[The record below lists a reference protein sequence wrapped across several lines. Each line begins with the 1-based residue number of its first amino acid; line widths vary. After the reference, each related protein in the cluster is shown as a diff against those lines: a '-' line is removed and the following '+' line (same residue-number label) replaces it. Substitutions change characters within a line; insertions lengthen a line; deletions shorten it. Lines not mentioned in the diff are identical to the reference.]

1 MSYKMDLDSFLERFP
16 YQTMRISDAEFRYV
30 IAGGEDKPCIVFL
43 NGGMNCSEMWFKY
56 VEKMSPEYR
65 TLIFDYPYE
74 LKDCDSTA
82 VSMHELFLRLGIK
95 KAFFAGASF
104 GGLMAQIFARKYP
117 EMVMG
122 LGLFSTAGLDE
133 DTIKGSK
140 KKYWFLHLLLW
151 YMKRCNYEKLKP
163 KLINNSMKNYA
174 KDESPEDKQYLQEM
188 FECVFKDYTK
198 EKDIHIT
205 SMMANL
211 VDIKPCKPSDFSF
224 VMDKVLLIFPEKDFF
239 SKEEQTSL
247 YKLFP
252 SARIEYVKNGHFG
265 TVIETDKYIRLI
277 KEII

>member
-1 MSYKMDLDSFLERFP
+1 MSYKTELDAFLERYP
-16 YQTMRISDAEFRYV
+16 YQTMRIGDAEFRYV
-30 IAGGEDKPCIVFL
+30 IAGGEDKPGIIFL

-56 VEKMSPEYR
+56 VEKMSSEYR
-65 TLIFDYPYE
+65 ALIFDYPYE

-82 VSMHELFLRLGIK
+82 ASMHELFLRLGIK

-104 GGLMAQIFARKYP
+104 GGLMTQIFARKYP

-133 DTIKGSK
+133 NTIRGSK
-140 KKYWFLHLLLW
+140 RKYRMLPILLW

-174 KDESPEDKQYLQEM
+174 KDESSEDKQYLQEM
-188 FECVFKDYTK
+188 FECMFKDYTK

-205 SMMANL
+205 SMMSKL
-211 VDIKPCKPSDFSF
+211 VDMKPCQPSDFSF
-224 VMDKVLLIFPEKDFF
+224 VKDKVLLIFPEKDFF
-239 SKEEQTSL
+239 SKDEQASL
-247 YKLFP
+247 YNLFP

-265 TVIETDKYIRLI
+265 TVIETDRYIRLI
-277 KEII
+277 KEFI